1 MATSKRRRT
10 RGHARRGR
18 SGGGR
23 SRSARW
29 LTRSR
34 AIAITAT
41 VLGIAVVSGIVVG
54 ILLLAPI
61 HPAPPKPHPIARAC
75 PDVVPVAVGRFVV
88 PAGPVAGFCQ
98 PALIN
103 AAKII
108 EAGESYNVTVHAQE
122 VGVMTAI
129 GESRLQN
136 LNYGDVAGPDSR
148 GLFQQR
154 KNWGSIKQRMD
165 PYTASRAFFSRL
177 IGVAHYNQLPPTKV
191 AHLIQ
196 GNANPDYYTPY
207 FPAAVTIVTALRDS
221 GTAPSTAPTP

>member
-18 SGGGR
+18 SR
-23 SRSARW
+23 ASRW

-34 AIAITAT
+34 VGAIAAT
-41 VLGIAVVSGIVVG
+41 VLGIVVVSGIVVG
-54 ILLLAPI
+54 IVLLTPI
-61 HPAPPKPHPIARAC
+61 HPAPPKAHPIPRAC
-75 PDVVPVAVGRFVV
+75 PDVAPVVVDRFVI

-136 LNYGDVAGPDSR
+136 LDYGDEAGPDSR

-207 FPAAVTIVTALRDS
+207 FPAAVTIVTTLRESRD
-221 GTAPSTAPTP
+221 PTQTPIPGPTTH

>member
-1 MATSKRRRT
+1 MATSSRRRK

-18 SGGGR
+18 SRG
-23 SRSARW
+23 ARW

-34 AIAITAT
+34 ATAIVAT
-41 VLGIAVVSGIVVG
+41 VLGIAVVSAIVAG

-61 HPAPPKPHPIARAC
+61 TPAPPKAHPIARAC
-75 PDVVPVAVGRFVV
+75 PDVTPVLVGKYVV
-88 PAGPVAGFCQ
+88 PAGPIAGFCQ

-103 AAKII
+103 AATII
-108 EAGESYNVTVHAQE
+108 EAGESYKVTVHAQE

-136 LNYGDVAGPDSR
+136 LDYGDVAGPDSR

-154 KNWGSIKQRMD
+154 KNWGTIKQRMD
-165 PYTASRAFFSRL
+165 PYTAARAFFSRL

-207 FPAAVTIVTALRDS
+207 FPAAVTIVTTLRQS
-221 GTAPSTAPTP
+221 REPSETPIPGPTTH